1 MPGLRRANNETHQ
14 GVNIKRNIR
23 NPHRVLA
30 ALVLTLALAGLG
42 VTIAPPQDGSAFA
55 RDAAHPQLALAVLPA
70 SAIDA
75 DALDQRPQPR
85 LASCGEG
92 KKGGFFSRLWRGI
105 KNVLGR
111 IGKWIRNHC
120 GRAGAG
126 FGCAGTF

>member
-1 MPGLRRANNETHQ
+1 M
-14 GVNIKRNIR
+14 KRNIR
-23 NPHRVLA
+23 NPHR
-30 ALVLTLALAGLG
+30 AL
-42 VTIAPPQDGSAFA
+42 
-55 RDAAHPQLALAVLPA
+55 AAHPQLALAVLPA

-75 DALDQRPQPR
+75 DALDHRPQPR

-120 GRAGAG
+120 V
-126 FGCAGTF
+126 FGNDGGECTVTF